1 MRACTLDSA
10 VTGVI
15 VRRASPSDLDALLSL
30 YRTLAG
36 EKRSALPADPPNALG
51 ILREV
56 LSQPSRHLLVA
67 EVDGELAG
75 TADMLIVSNLTHHGM
90 PWAIVENVIVAEQH
104 RRRGVARRLLESL
117 IETARAAGCCKLEL
131 ISGKHRTGAHAFYRS
146 VGMEAVA
153 EGFKLYYDE

>member
-1 MRACTLDSA
+1 
-10 VTGVI
+10 
-15 VRRASPSDLDALLSL
+15 
-30 YRTLAG
+30 
-36 EKRSALPADPPNALG
+36 
-51 ILREV
+51 
-56 LSQPSRHLLVA
+56 
-67 EVDGELAG
+67 
-75 TADMLIVSNLTHHGM
+75 M